1 MKKFSPIRHGLP
13 FALLCVLVLSTGCQK
28 AYYNT
33 MEQFGYHK
41 RDLMASRVKK
51 ARDAQEETKE
61 QFETALERF
70 RSVLAFDGG
79 KLQEKYDQLNAEFK
93 ISEQKARL
101 VRKRID
107 DVEDVAAALFAEWE
121 EELDQYKNQ
130 SLRSASQAKLRRTK
144 GQYTQL
150 IGAMKRAEKK
160 IDPVLSAFRDQVL
173 FLKHNLNAQAI
184 ASLKSELRNVE
195 SDVAVLIRDMERSI
209 READAFITEME
220 QR

>member
-1 MKKFSPIRHGLP
+1 MKEMKMGGFLTLVSLTV
-13 FALLCVLVLSTGCQK
+13 LLLLSSGCQK

-41 RDLMASRVKK
+41 RDLMASRVTK

-79 KLQEKYDQLNAEFK
+79 KLEDKYEQLNAEFER
-93 ISEQKARL
+93 SEEKSEL
-101 VRKRID
+101 VSKRID
-107 DVEDVAAALFAEWE
+107 DVEDVAEALFEEWE
-121 EELDQYKNQ
+121 AELKQYSSD
-130 SLRSASQAKLRRTK
+130 SLRRSSMQKLKRTQQ
-144 GQYTQL
+144 QYNQL

-184 ASLKSELRNVE
+184 ASLKSELKNVE
-195 SDVAVLIRDMERSI
+195 SDVAVLIRDMEKSI
-209 READAFITEME
+209 READAFISEM
-220 QR
+220 QKQ